1 MELENQTLE
10 QVQAQEQVE
19 PVKET
24 VSTPEPIKEQ
34 PEWKAPES
42 KEELDKLIKAAEN
55 RTYTKALKELGVTS
69 IKDFKIQQEEIKE
82 QLNSIG
88 TLKENYENVQKEYET
103 LKNDYTSLR
112 KETILG
118 ALNVADE
125 YREDLIKLAEAEV
138 TEDKPFEEAVKELV
152 EGRYKHVVA
161 TPQLRMGTERRQ
173 AEDTNTISP
182 AIRQRYPWLNKK

>member
-1 MELENQTLE
+1 MELENQKIE

-19 PVKET
+19 PSQE
-24 VSTPEPIKEQ
+24 VSTQEPLKEQ

-69 IKDFKIQQEEIKE
+69 IKDFKTQQEEIKE
-82 QLNSIG
+82 QLNSLG
-88 TLKENYENVQKEYET
+88 TLKENYENVQKEYDA
-103 LKNDYTSLR
+103 LNNDYRSLR

-118 ALNVADE
+118 ALNVAEE
-125 YREDLIKLAEAEV
+125 YKEDIIKLAEAEV

-161 TPQLRMGTERRQ
+161 SPQLRMGVERRQ
-173 AEDTNTISP
+173 AEETNTISP
-182 AIRQRYPWLNKK
+182 ELRQRYPWLNKK

>member
-1 MELENQTLE
+1 MELENQTIE

-19 PVKET
+19 PAQET
-24 VSTPEPIKEQ
+24 VSTPEPINEQ

-55 RTYTKALKELGVTS
+55 RTYTKALKELGVAS

-82 QLNSIG
+82 QLNSLG
-88 TLKENYENVQKEYET
+88 TLKENYENAQKEYDT

-138 TEDKPFEEAVKELV
+138 TEDKPFEEVVKELV

-173 AEDTNTISP
+173 AEETNTISP
-182 AIRQRYPWLNKK
+182 EIRQRYPWLDKK